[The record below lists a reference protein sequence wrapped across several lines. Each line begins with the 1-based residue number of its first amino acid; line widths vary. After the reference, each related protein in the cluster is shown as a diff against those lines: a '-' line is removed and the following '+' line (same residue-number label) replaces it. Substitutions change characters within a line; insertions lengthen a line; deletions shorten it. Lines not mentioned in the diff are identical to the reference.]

1 MNYFIYLGLLI
12 DENGPH
18 FNVNHTISYL
28 YTMYNGRCQFYH
40 FKEHIEPKT
49 YLEFDVPK
57 NESFFVMALPK
68 GWEVFMINQQWLFS
82 SPSSITICSDMLLDI
97 SR

>member
-1 MNYFIYLGLLI
+1 MSIQYIGGFEDVTG
-12 DENGPH
+12 ERKTVH
-18 FNVNHTISYL
+18 Q
-28 YTMYNGRCQFYH
+28 CQFYH

-82 SPSSITICSDMLLDI
+82 SPSSITISSDMLLDI